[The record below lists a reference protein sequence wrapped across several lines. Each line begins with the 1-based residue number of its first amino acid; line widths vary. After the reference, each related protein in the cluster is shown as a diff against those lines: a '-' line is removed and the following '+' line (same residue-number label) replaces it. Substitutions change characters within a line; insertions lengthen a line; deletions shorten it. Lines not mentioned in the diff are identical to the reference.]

1 MNMNRLSVWA
11 LALVMA
17 GTAGAAMAQNQ
28 PGGQRQRG
36 QGQNGQPGQP
46 GQGRQR
52 GNFDPAAA
60 RERMLNG
67 IKERLGA
74 TDEEW
79 KVLQPK
85 IEKVMASQRDGRTGG
100 FGGGRGGRGGDR
112 GGNTNA
118 NAAPAEQSAVA
129 KASADL
135 RAALDD
141 KTTSPEEITKRLT
154 AYREAREKSRADRA
168 AAQKELKDV
177 LSARQ
182 EAVLVNSGLLD

>member
-1 MNMNRLSVWA
+1 MKMNRLSIWA

-17 GTAGAAMAQNQ
+17 GTAGSAFAQNQ
-28 PGGQRQRG
+28 PGQQGRQRG
-36 QGQNGQPGQP
+36 QNGQNGQN

-52 GNFDPAAA
+52 GNFDPAAM
-60 RERMLNG
+60 RERMMNG

-85 IEKVMASQRDGRTGG
+85 IEKVMTAQRDSRGTGG
-100 FGGGRGGRGGDR
+100 FGRGGRGGDR
-112 GGNTNA
+112 GGNNNT
-118 NAAPAEQSAVA
+118 NAAPQGEQSAVA

-141 KTTSPEEITKRLT
+141 KSTSAEEITKRLT
-154 AYREAREKSRADRA
+154 ALRDAREKARADRA

-182 EAVLVNSGLLD
+182 EAVLVNSGILD

>member
-1 MNMNRLSVWA
+1 MKMNRLSIWA

-17 GTAGAAMAQNQ
+17 GTAGSAFAQNQ
-28 PGGQRQRG
+28 PGQQGRQRG
-36 QGQNGQPGQP
+36 QNGQNGQN

-52 GNFDPAAA
+52 GNFDPAAM
-60 RERMLNG
+60 RERMMNG

-85 IEKVMASQRDGRTGG
+85 IEKVMTAQRDSRGTGG
-100 FGGGRGGRGGDR
+100 FGRTRGGDRGGDR

-118 NAAPAEQSAVA
+118 APQGEQSAVA

-141 KTTSPEEITKRLT
+141 KSTSAEEISRPAGTT
-154 AYREAREKSRADRA
+154 AASAGGIAR
-168 AAQKELKDV
+168 
-177 LSARQ
+177 
-182 EAVLVNSGLLD
+182 SGFVT

>member
-1 MNMNRLSVWA
+1 MKTNRLSIWA

-28 PGGQRQRG
+28 PGQGRQRG
-36 QGQNGQPGQP
+36 QNGQN

-52 GNFDPAAA
+52 GNFDPAAI

-85 IEKVMASQRDGRTGG
+85 IEKVMATQRDGRTGG
-100 FGGGRGGRGGDR
+100 FGRGGRGGDR
-112 GGNTNA
+112 GGNNT
-118 NAAPAEQSAVA
+118 NAAPAGEQSAVA

-141 KTTSPEEITKRLT
+141 KTTSAEEITKRLT
-154 AYREAREKSRADRA
+154 ALREAREKARADRA

-182 EAVLVNSGLLD
+182 EAVLVSSGLLD